1 MFPNIYKGDY
11 RLLLIPP
18 LLLIAISLLLVPTM
32 KFGVDFR
39 GGTLITLQLSGD
51 IDKAALEQELTSMG
65 LDAQVNVFEGTVS
78 RTAEIE
84 VSQTDALIEADKLK
98 EQFNPL
104 LEKVAVLEAQSNA
117 DPTKLKD
124 YNTQRDQLNSL
135 ADRMFELGGVTSK
148 AESFTN
154 LNQLRTSFSD
164 AYLKVYEIHTSK
176 IMDAINRRAHYSS
189 YSIVTVSPAL
199 SMRFLEQAGNV
210 VLYSAILSV
219 ILVFIF
225 FRLPVPSAA
234 VLIGAASDIIIAMG
248 GMCLFGI
255 PLTLPSFAALLML
268 IGFSLDTDIL
278 LTTRILKRRGEPREN
293 AFDAMKTGMTMSF
306 SAIVAFSVLF
316 IIAMLTHITTY
327 YEISAVALA
336 GLVGDIFAT
345 WGINAVIIL
354 YYKERLDHKEKIE
367 HGRPE
372 HTGG

>member
-1 MFPNIYKGDY
+1 
-11 RLLLIPP
+11 
-18 LLLIAISLLLVPTM
+18 M

-65 LDAQVNVFEGTVS
+65 LDAEVNVFEGAVG

-84 VSQTDALIEADKLK
+84 VSQTDELIEADQLK
-98 EQFNPL
+98 ELFNPL
-104 LEKVAVLEAQSNA
+104 LEDVAVLEAQSNS
-117 DPTKLKD
+117 DPSKIGEYDAKRAELD
-124 YNTQRDQLNSL
+124 SMAN
-135 ADRMFELGGVTSK
+135 RMFELGGVNAR
-148 AESFTN
+148 AETFTN

-164 AYLKVYEIHTSK
+164 AYLKVYEIHTAQ
-176 IMDAINRRAHYSS
+176 IMDAIDRRADYSS

-210 VLYSAILSV
+210 VLYSGILSV
-219 ILVFIF
+219 ILVFFF
-225 FRLPVPSAA
+225 FRAPVPSLA
-234 VLIGAASDIIIAMG
+234 VIIGAASDIIIAMG
-248 GMCLFGI
+248 AMCLFGI

-278 LTTRILKRRGEPREN
+278 LTTRLLKRRGDPRDN
-293 AFDAMKTGMTMSF
+293 AFDAFKTGMTMSF
-306 SAIVAFSVLF
+306 SAMVAFGVLF

-336 GLVGDIFAT
+336 GLAGDLFAT

-354 YYKERLDHKEKIE
+354 YYKEKMDHKENME
-367 HGRPE
+367 HHKAG